1 MTTIQLLTRQLSMK
15 EDSVFLTEDGDYS
28 ELSARLVSG
37 NRGNSPGNLRHFWLN
52 TKQERWG
59 IIRAVL
65 KGSKQRNGLAPSTFW
80 HMRRYLKIW
89 HPKLDSREMIG
100 SFSKACC
107 YSVGRV
113 TFHVS
118 FAFFLP
124 CLSND
129 KPFNCF
135 RWWREDFLWCAC
147 ASELHANVH
156 LSWSARSQTS
166 VKWHSITITHNVW
179 QQSFPRGW
187 PWVTNCSCMILR
199 KTFRQ
204 PMCLFSTDKF

>member
-37 NRGNSPGNLRHFWLN
+37 NRGNSPGNLRHFWPN

-100 SFSKACC
+100 SR
-107 YSVGRV
+107 SVKHAVIPWVGLRF
-113 TFHVS
+113 TFHLHFSCPASQMTNPSIVFDDDARISCGVHVPVS
-118 FAFFLP
+118 SMPMSIYRGPRVLKWVSNGTLSRLLTTCDNNLFLDSG
-124 CLSND
+124 LGS
-129 KPFNCF
+129 
-135 RWWREDFLWCAC
+135 RTVA
-147 ASELHANVH
+147 V
-156 LSWSARSQTS
+156 WS
-166 VKWHSITITHNVW
+166 
-179 QQSFPRGW
+179 
-187 PWVTNCSCMILR
+187 
-199 KTFRQ
+199 
-204 PMCLFSTDKF
+204 

>member
-1 MTTIQLLTRQLSMK
+1 MK

-52 TKQERWG
+52 TEQGRWG

-107 YSVGRV
+107 YSMGRV

-135 RWWREDFLWCAC
+135 RWWREDFLWCFCMCQC
-147 ASELHANVH
+147 APWQCPSIVVRA
-156 LSWSARSQTS
+156 LSNGTLSRLLT
-166 VKWHSITITHNVW
+166 TGDND
-179 QQSFPRGW
+179 F
-187 PWVTNCSCMILR
+187 
-199 KTFRQ
+199 
-204 PMCLFSTDKF
+204 FS